1 LTVPASGCDAYGEL
15 GVEYA
20 EVVDKMNARTFYQTN
35 NLQDFLDGLPYY
47 KDAKF
52 YKEDRDLFLLN
63 VRRIKINPI

>member
-1 LTVPASGCDAYGEL
+1 
-15 GVEYA
+15 
-20 EVVDKMNARTFYQTN
+20 MNARTFYQTN